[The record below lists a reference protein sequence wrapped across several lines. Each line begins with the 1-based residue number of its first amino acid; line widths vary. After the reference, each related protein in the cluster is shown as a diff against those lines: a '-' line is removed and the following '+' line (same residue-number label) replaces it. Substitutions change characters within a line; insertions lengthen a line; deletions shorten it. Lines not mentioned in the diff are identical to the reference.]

1 MAGMRLV
8 VAEGTI
14 LEQILEESHEIWA
27 DGLTLRSY
35 RQYNLAQ
42 LRTAWG
48 AKHLRRYALVD
59 EAGAVLTSAKSYRLR
74 ARVDGREVDAIGIGA
89 VYTPARQRHHGYAA
103 AIINRLVD
111 DAAAAGAELAI
122 LFSEIGAAYYERLGF
137 HAVPRRE
144 FLFSIT
150 EKPGAPMTLVRTGE
164 ERDIPAVAALAAAM
178 SMHTRFAIAQSED
191 YVRYGLSRKRL
202 HAGLLPPGTLT
213 VEFFIVE
220 EGISAVAFAILTTA
234 GDDVVL
240 EMCGDRDPAGA
251 RVGALL
257 QVLRARTPGERA
269 RTVRGSLPPGWLPP
283 QMQVEAS
290 ANAPDLFMVKPLAG
304 NVLSRPLEAADL
316 LYWHGDL
323 L

>member
-8 VAEGTI
+8 VAEGEV
-14 LEQILEESHEIWA
+14 LEQILGESHGIWA

-48 AKHLRRYALVD
+48 ARHLQRYALLD
-59 EAGAVLTSAKSYRLR
+59 GSGAVLTSAKSYELR
-74 ARVDGREVDAIGIGA
+74 ARVDGREVDAVGIGA
-89 VYTPARQRHHGYAA
+89 VYTPAQQRGRGHAA
-103 AIINRLVD
+103 TIINRLVS
-111 DAAAAGAELAI
+111 DAASRGAELAI
-122 LFSEIGAAYYERLGF
+122 LFSEIGSAYYERLGF
-137 HAVPRRE
+137 TPVPRRE
-144 FLFSIT
+144 FLFSVV
-150 EKPGAPMTLVRTGE
+150 EKKGAPMTLVRTGE
-164 ERDIPAVAALAAAM
+164 ERDMPAVAALAAAM
-178 SMHTRFAIAQSED
+178 SMHTRFAIGQSED

-202 HAGLLPPGTLT
+202 LAGLLPPGALT

-257 QVLRARTPGERA
+257 QVLRARTPSESALR
-269 RTVRGSLPPGWLPP
+269 VRGSLPPGWLPP

-290 ANAPDLFMVKPLAG
+290 AVAPDLFMVKPLG
-304 NVLSRPLEAADL
+304 KNLLSRPLGTADI